1 MSPTAPV
8 LSLGI
13 EAHNDQPPAT
23 TVQSIAKSLAKSS
36 ISQTGTGSNLTSNPS
51 KPTSPSA
58 AQPMLSL
65 GLNKPAMDSIEA
77 EYEPPTVSMAEDCN
91 TEDFNKKSFA
101 LKRTRSMGVF
111 DDYIRPPTDLVGKIE
126 DYPHLQTGENNSS
139 AIPKP
144 NNTPSNGHVSFSP
157 SSSSTS
163 LSTAKDSPMST
174 ATVATTVSGSTSHS
188 APTSQCD
195 DISGSNS
202 SSPSAPGT
210 PDLPNDDSVIHHTP
224 QRFVDYFSH
233 DWKESDVSSCW
244 RYIVLRRKDVANSAR
259 LENASWRT
267 WTKAKYNLKTVAP
280 ESVNWL
286 KDYDVTW
293 LYGPLYDEKPHSFS
307 LTGSADDLHKG
318 SEETPD
324 TSKQPSNS
332 SPSLPATKPILKKK
346 TAFELLGEGM
356 GAPFLTHSACNGTP
370 NCSCEYHYQKR
381 HNHMHGHEGDE
392 IESSNYLRHH
402 NYRHRPHTQST
413 EYISNTINK
422 QYSYPRLSE
431 ERLSTPSIHSS
442 SSGSSLSLSLSRQ
455 QPPSQPPH
463 EAIRSVHFNDRV
475 DQCMAI
481 DGFDSED
488 EDSEAE
494 KVRPA
499 TPGSSFTTGGDHSDD
514 EDGDDDSDS
523 DGEDDDGLFLMVRSA
538 SSTSL
543 HQHGMAQLA
552 DTRSESYH
560 SDANST
566 TSGHSTGRS
575 HPHPTITLLPAARLK
590 YKLDDEEEAIR
601 QEAQAKSV
609 AYSMM
614 HQSSYNT
621 ERRGGGAS
629 RTYDYN
635 SVYTS
640 PGTSPNQSPYP
651 SISYKMNEVDT
662 PIKGPSTASTR
673 SASSQH
679 TTTDNV
685 MGHVQLSPN
694 GSATGLLGKL
704 GGTPSPSSYGS
715 ETEFVE
721 DTGVTTPQQ
730 YESHI
735 PVSYSP
741 EGDVV
746 DLSFNDQEALRNLA
760 RGDQANP
767 SGPVYDSGRLGSAV
781 KSAKKLWKASTWK
794 PS

>member
-13 EAHNDQPPAT
+13 ETHNDQPPAAEI
-23 TVQSIAKSLAKSS
+23 QDIAKSLAKSS
-36 ISQTGTGSNLTSNPS
+36 ISPAKSVPVSTASATKSTTS
-51 KPTSPSA
+51 SA

-65 GLNKPAMDSIEA
+65 GLNKPAMDKIEA

-111 DDYIRPPTDLVGKIE
+111 DDYIRPQTDLVGKIE
-126 DYPHLQTGENNSS
+126 DYPHLQTDENNSS
-139 AIPKP
+139 VAPKAS
-144 NNTPSNGHVSFSP
+144 TSSNGHASFSP

-163 LSTAKDSPMST
+163 LSTAKDSPVSI
-174 ATVATTVSGSTSHS
+174 ATVATTASGSTSHS
-188 APTSQCD
+188 VHPPQCD
-195 DISGSNS
+195 DISVSNS

-307 LTGSADDLHKG
+307 LTGSADDLHKK
-318 SEETPD
+318 SDETPSN
-324 TSKQPSNS
+324 TSKQVSNS

-346 TAFELLGEGM
+346 TPFELLGEGM

-442 SSGSSLSLSLSRQ
+442 SSGSSLSLSMSKQ
-455 QPPSQPPH
+455 QPPSQIPH
-463 EAIRSVHFNDRV
+463 EVVRSVHFNDRV

-494 KVRPA
+494 RYRPA
-499 TPGSSFTTGGDHSDD
+499 TPGSSFTTGGNSED

-543 HQHGMAQLA
+543 HHHGMAQLA
-552 DTRSESYH
+552 DTRSESNH
-560 SDANST
+560 SDANSVA
-566 TSGHSTGRS
+566 SGHSSARS
-575 HPHPTITLLPAARLK
+575 NPHPTITLLPATRLK
-590 YKLDDEEEAIR
+590 YKLDEEEELLR
-601 QEAQAKSV
+601 QESQAKSV

-651 SISYKMNEVDT
+651 SISYKMNEVDA
-662 PIKGPSTASTR
+662 PIQGPSTTSTR

-694 GSATGLLGKL
+694 GSATGLLGKIS
-704 GGTPSPSSYGS
+704 GNSTPSSYGN

-721 DTGVTTPQQ
+721 DTGARTPQQ
-730 YESHI
+730 YESHFTA
-735 PVSYSP
+735 SSSP

-746 DLSFNDQEALRNLA
+746 DLSYNDQEALRNLA
-760 RGDQANP
+760 RGDQAIP
-767 SGPVYDSGRLGSAV
+767 SGVVYDNSRLGSAV
-781 KSAKKLWKASTWK
+781 NSAKKLWKASSWK
-794 PS
+794 QN